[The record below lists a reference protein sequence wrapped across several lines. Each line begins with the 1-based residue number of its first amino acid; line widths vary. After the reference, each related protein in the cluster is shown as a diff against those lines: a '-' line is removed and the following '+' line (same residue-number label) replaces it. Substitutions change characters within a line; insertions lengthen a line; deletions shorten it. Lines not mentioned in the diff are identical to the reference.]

1 MSTVVKQLSLQV
13 CYVCGLVR
21 EPEPTSDHDDEN
33 LWHDLN
39 SYLERHGL
47 RGADY
52 KLTHVYC
59 PVCAERYILDGPT
72 SADERELTTDYVQPI
87 TRLILRTIG
96 SNQGCSLEA
105 LIQACLPFTWNQIL
119 LEVDRLSRTGEI
131 QLSLSGLGRYTLS
144 LSHRRSRLAF
154 DALASAVAP
163 PDSEIQCPHLETS
176 VTPTV

>member
-21 EPEPTSDHDDEN
+21 EPEPTSDHDDES

-39 SYLERHGL
+39 SYLERHRL
-47 RGADY
+47 RGNDY
-52 KLTHVYC
+52 KLTHGYC
-59 PVCAERYILDGPT
+59 PVCIERYALGGAS
-72 SADERELTTDYVQPI
+72 SADERELITDRVQPI

-96 SNQGCSLEA
+96 YNPGCSLEA
-105 LIQACLPFTWNQIL
+105 LMQACLPFTWNQIL

-144 LSHRRSRLAF
+144 LSPRRSGMAF
-154 DALASAVAP
+154 DALASTVAP
-163 PDSEIQCPHLETS
+163 PDSEIQCPRLETS